1 MKKSS
6 ACFATLLMLSL
17 VGAGCPSSILNLAA
31 PSGVPSGPKPATFEN
46 LTPAQAAE
54 KISFVGGNVI
64 VMKQGFK
71 GIAGQLIEKLGFGG
85 GEGTREITIRGFAP
99 AVKADL
105 EWKLTARVPA
115 NPKDPMDSG
124 IRQTTGAIVGA
135 NLLIAHKLYLP
146 GYWVEGEQGSKDAS
160 VIWLSQDVFENLSK
174 SKFGTLD
181 FGILD
186 LEQTGALKIAKDL
199 AQALNKFKTTV
210 EQANT
215 KKDVYFIEADPE
227 PSDWPLIVNG
237 KSVTVQ
243 VIKARNWFGEIVVLN
258 SKKNPLVLK
267 VTLNPLAI
275 AAVDSASGGSLLKY
289 GLGYEITE
297 LKDIQE

>member
-1 MKKSS
+1 MKKFS
-6 ACFATLLMLSL
+6 AFFATLLALGL
-17 VGAGCPSSILNLAA
+17 VGAGCPSSLLKPVPQLSA
-31 PSGVPSGPKPATFEN
+31 PSAPKLASFEN
-46 LTPAQAAE
+46 LTSAQAAE
-54 KISFVGGNVI
+54 KIAFVGGNVI

-85 GEGTREITIRGFAP
+85 GEGERDIVLRGFAP

-105 EWKLTARVPA
+105 EWKLTAHVPP
-115 NPKDPMDSG
+115 NPKDPTDSG
-124 IRQTTGAIVGA
+124 IRQTTGVITGA
-135 NLLIAHKLYLP
+135 NLLTSHKLYLP

-160 VIWLSQDVFENLSK
+160 VIWLSQDVFEDLSK

-186 LEQTGALKIAKDL
+186 LEQTGALKIAQDL
-199 AQALNKFKTTV
+199 SQALNKFRTTV
-210 EQANT
+210 ERASA
-215 KKDVYFIEADPE
+215 KKDVYDIEADPE

-237 KSVTVQ
+237 KNVTVQ

-275 AAVDSASGGSLLKY
+275 AAIDSASGGSLLKY